1 MTATTPVIGSTVPTS
16 TRLRVPPG
24 TASALDR
31 ARDPRDPMNGP
42 RYHTGRFCQESG
54 CLEPAGTAW
63 GPHWCQRHNAEALD
77 RMSRSLADL
86 GARVR

>member
-1 MTATTPVIGSTVPTS
+1 
-16 TRLRVPPG
+16 L
-24 TASALDR
+24 
-31 ARDPRDPMNGP
+31 
-42 RYHTGRFCQESG
+42 
-54 CLEPAGTAW
+54 